1 MYHLNSLQ
9 LFELTNKTALE
20 KDRYKIREALIA
32 APGNSL
38 IVADYGQ
45 LELRILAHLTNY
57 KNMLEA
63 FEAGGDFH
71 SRTAMNMY
79 PYILQAVDNKEVLL
93 EWHPQ
98 LVGWFFPQVPRKELQ
113 LVGLSSMLIA
123 SRYEELL
130 APEKLLDQGVI

>member
-1 MYHLNSLQ
+1 MGNTQLSPPPLVQEYCDTLPDCFPKELNIHYKVQ
-9 LFELTNKTALE
+9 LFHLFEHNKPALE

-57 KNMLEA
+57 KSMLEA

-79 PYILQAVDNKEVLL
+79 QERN
-93 EWHPQ
+93 
-98 LVGWFFPQVPRKELQ
+98 F
-113 LVGLSSMLIA
+113 S
-123 SRYEELL
+123 LL
-130 APEKLLDQGVI
+130 A